1 MRFSPGR
8 FEVAGVRS
16 PHSLLRTS
24 VVRYGES
31 NAYISPAEAKGIGK
45 TLALPG
51 SLWMLAADRKT
62 R

>member
-1 MRFSPGR
+1 M
-8 FEVAGVRS
+8 
-16 PHSLLRTS
+16 LRPS

-31 NAYISPAEAKGIGK
+31 NAYLSSAEAKGIGK

-51 SLWMLAADRKT
+51 RLWTLAGKET